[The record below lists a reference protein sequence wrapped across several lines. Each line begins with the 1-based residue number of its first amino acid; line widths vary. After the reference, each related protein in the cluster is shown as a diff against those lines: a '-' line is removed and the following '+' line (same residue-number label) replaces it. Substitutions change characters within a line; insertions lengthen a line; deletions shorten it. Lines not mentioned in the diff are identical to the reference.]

1 VSLYLPD
8 QRLGA
13 HSQQRSSSHKFVLKG
28 RQVGGLHRGHSWVFR
43 AESYDAML
51 AWYDDIK
58 ALTEKPS
65 SVGEATPRLRG
76 FSRGHGRNK
85 SAQSTRSVSSFET
98 EDEADRTPYSPSTA
112 LADREPLSAVK
123 EHQSPRPE
131 PGGRFPSSVQLR
143 QAEFPLGVSPSS
155 EGTEIDV
162 EAMSTAAQVVVLSE
176 PVAPNGVRGA
186 ARRAGAAPERNGAE
200 LAVPAGRHDG
210 AGELDEELYDA
221 SPLLGPT
228 TTTTRDPPRVDLP
241 PRVVSIG
248 GGLKSRF
255 TEVLES
261 SVALSLPQQP
271 TANPNAAR
279 AAQPNNPQQSDAVAI
294 GRARSPTKLS
304 QPAAPA
310 DDATASATQLLARKA
325 AQKVVLAQE
334 AEEIPTGQ
342 DLLKPSPKKVDV
354 DGRGSPSMSRK
365 NTDTSVSNFAMP
377 GRFPFRS

>member
-1 VSLYLPD
+1 
-8 QRLGA
+8 
-13 HSQQRSSSHKFVLKG
+13 
-28 RQVGGLHRGHSWVFR
+28 
-43 AESYDAML
+43 
-51 AWYDDIK
+51 
-58 ALTEKPS
+58 
-65 SVGEATPRLRG
+65 
-76 FSRGHGRNK
+76 
-85 SAQSTRSVSSFET
+85 
-98 EDEADRTPYSPSTA
+98 
-112 LADREPLSAVK
+112 
-123 EHQSPRPE
+123 
-131 PGGRFPSSVQLR
+131 
-143 QAEFPLGVSPSS
+143 
-155 EGTEIDV
+155 
-162 EAMSTAAQVVVLSE
+162 MSTAAQVVVLPE

-186 ARRAGAAPERNGAE
+186 ARRAGAAPERSGAE
-200 LAVPAGRHDG
+200 LAVPTGRHDG

-228 TTTTRDPPRVDLP
+228 TTTARDPPRVELP

-248 GGLKSRF
+248 GGMKSRF

-271 TANPNAAR
+271 AANPNAAR

-325 AQKVVLAQE
+325 AKKVVLAQE
-334 AEEIPTGQ
+334 AEEFPSGQ
-342 DLLKPSPKKVDV
+342 DVLKPSPKKVDV

-365 NTDTSVSNFAMP
+365 NTDTSVSNFPMP